1 MIETRLHYDSVR
13 EKVETIFKLEN
24 ILVSERFLTNF
35 LNILSRL
42 CNYEEE
48 GKKIRPRI
56 IITNNIDEAIETVPN
71 SYIVKTKT
79 GSLDGIDME
88 KILKSLIPFCNN
100 GWHVFVNIEEH
111 EIQYGIIRSF
121 SGPIGVSFSRNLLSI
136 EDTDFIDFGV
146 IDIEVISNFELNICG
161 IRKHNLMIDF
171 RLVDHGQETNAI
183 FNNMIDDITADIP
196 SLNKGF
202 IEKAITNLL
211 SIIPYKV
218 HGTICVVVDSDYI
231 FPNDFLS
238 DGTWFTN
245 PIDLGEK
252 IIDTA
257 MNIKDIASSE
267 AYYGLSGLFLEMLNV
282 DGITIID
289 SSARVRGFNIFVKKQ
304 PLTQDDIPA
313 EGGARKRA
321 AHTVL
326 ASQDPKIKGVYF
338 LSQDGN
344 TFYKRMGDLLG

>member
-1 MIETRLHYDSVR
+1 MMIETRLHYDSVR
-13 EKVETIFKLEN
+13 ENIERIFELEE
-24 ILVSERFLTNF
+24 ISVSEKFLTNF

-56 IITNNIDEAIETVPN
+56 VITNNIKEAINTVPN
-71 SYIVKTKT
+71 SYIVKTKM
-79 GSLDGIDME
+79 GNLDGFDME

-100 GWHVFVNIEEH
+100 GWHVFVDIEQDG
-111 EIQYGIIRSF
+111 IQYGIIRAF
-121 SGPIGVSFSRNLLSI
+121 SGPVGVSFSRNLLSI
-136 EDTDFIDFGV
+136 EEPELIDFGV
-146 IDIEVISNFELNICG
+146 IDVEVISNFELNICG

-171 RLVDHGQETNAI
+171 RLVDHSEETNES
-183 FNNMIDDITADIP
+183 FNDMIEDITHDVP
-196 SLNKGF
+196 SLDKES
-202 IEKAITNLL
+202 IKKALTNLL
-211 SIIPYKV
+211 AIIPYRV
-218 HGTICVVVDSDYI
+218 HGTICVVVDSDYD
-231 FPNDFLS
+231 FPNEFLS
-238 DGTWFTN
+238 DGTWFSD

-257 MNIKDIASSE
+257 MNKKDIASSE

-289 SSARVRGFNIFVKKQ
+289 SSARVRGFNVFVKKQ
-304 PLTQDDIPA
+304 PLTMDDIPA

-321 AHTVL
+321 AYTVL
-326 ASQDPKIKGVYF
+326 ASKDPKIKGVYF

-344 TFYKRMGDLLG
+344 TFYKRMCD